1 MSDTEHFLFS
11 AHLLCF
17 PKSSDRKEEVC
28 YLQYTPSVP
37 RVLRQR
43 GGCSSRSF
51 RTPGIILAEKPSLI
65 SRRRKGSANPFPAWA
80 YNTEEDRRKTYYFTF
95 LFFPQNIMAQ
105 AAAQAAAAQAQ
116 VDLDGLNDC
125 LTVCG
130 LRTAALRNGIT
141 VREGKRSLEEFG
153 QFQPDDIPELV
164 KSLARNAPTTQR
176 VYYSFTQQKNL
187 QTLSFWV
194 QERLATNQPLDA
206 ALWTAAVMK
215 TTGERMLANGMFVT
229 TTTKAQQL
237 LSNSLSNAHALSIC
251 SNDRPW

>member
-1 MSDTEHFLFS
+1 M
-11 AHLLCF
+11 
-17 PKSSDRKEEVC
+17 
-28 YLQYTPSVP
+28 
-37 RVLRQR
+37 
-43 GGCSSRSF
+43 
-51 RTPGIILAEKPSLI
+51 
-65 SRRRKGSANPFPAWA
+65 
-80 YNTEEDRRKTYYFTF
+80 
-95 LFFPQNIMAQ
+95 
-105 AAAQAAAAQAQ
+105 AQAAAAQAQ

-215 TTGERMLANGMFVT
+215 TTGERMLAKKNAPAPTGSVSDIKKFDPLFYDECIDLFKNYLKQRNLAQYVREENPPTTFAKACAQGGKIRLMEDEFMPFCRNMVKMEMEEWVRQRKAFVGEMVA
-229 TTTKAQQL
+229 KDEGSDIVQ
-237 LSNSLSNAHALSIC
+237 
-251 SNDRPW
+251 

>member
-1 MSDTEHFLFS
+1 
-11 AHLLCF
+11 
-17 PKSSDRKEEVC
+17 
-28 YLQYTPSVP
+28 
-37 RVLRQR
+37 
-43 GGCSSRSF
+43 
-51 RTPGIILAEKPSLI
+51 
-65 SRRRKGSANPFPAWA
+65 
-80 YNTEEDRRKTYYFTF
+80 
-95 LFFPQNIMAQ
+95 MAQ
-105 AAAQAAAAQAQ
+105 AAAQAQ

-164 KSLARNAPTTQR
+164 KSLARNAPTNQR

-206 ALWTAAVMK
+206 ALWTAVKVGHRAWAVGCSSRGFVAVAVSSIPK
-215 TTGERMLANGMFVT
+215 TRPFGFT
-229 TTTKAQQL
+229 
-237 LSNSLSNAHALSIC
+237 LSHLCLFEGAPQYGADCL
-251 SNDRPW
+251 

>member
-1 MSDTEHFLFS
+1 
-11 AHLLCF
+11 
-17 PKSSDRKEEVC
+17 
-28 YLQYTPSVP
+28 
-37 RVLRQR
+37 
-43 GGCSSRSF
+43 
-51 RTPGIILAEKPSLI
+51 
-65 SRRRKGSANPFPAWA
+65 
-80 YNTEEDRRKTYYFTF
+80 
-95 LFFPQNIMAQ
+95 MAQ

-206 ALWTAAVMK
+206 ALWTAAV
-215 TTGERMLANGMFVT
+215 TCPTLIAGSRGCVQAAISLGQVDLGEEA
-229 TTTKAQQL
+229 
-237 LSNSLSNAHALSIC
+237 SIC
-251 SNDRPW
+251 VRPGGNFTNKLRVR